1 MALNILQENEK
12 YIKELPREFLL
23 YQPYLKINDFLM
35 QALVIEKKENES
47 IRGISYKIFK
57 TIDLNRYRLFKK
69 DTVYVDL
76 KNIFELYYCDIIK
89 NIEIKYP
96 TDYNNVKVILDNGN
110 GIIEMPLQNIIY
122 KFYLTLKL
130 KFENVEDINHID
142 VVFTIYLLDCEL
154 RKEIMAVS
162 G

>member
-47 IRGISYKIFK
+47 IRGISYEIFK

-69 DTVYVDL
+69 DT
-76 KNIFELYYCDIIK
+76 E
-89 NIEIKYP
+89 
-96 TDYNNVKVILDNGN
+96 
-110 GIIEMPLQNIIY
+110 
-122 KFYLTLKL
+122 
-130 KFENVEDINHID
+130 
-142 VVFTIYLLDCEL
+142 
-154 RKEIMAVS
+154 
-162 G
+162 